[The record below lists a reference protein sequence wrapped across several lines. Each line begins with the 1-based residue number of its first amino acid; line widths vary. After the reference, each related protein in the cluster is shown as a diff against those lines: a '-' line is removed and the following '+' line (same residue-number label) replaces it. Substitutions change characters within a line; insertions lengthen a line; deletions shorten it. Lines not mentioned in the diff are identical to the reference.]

1 MIEYLYKKKRI
12 NFHICNLKSFIF
24 KKKMSAAKKTVYVIY
39 YSMYG
44 HIEKLARH
52 EIVGLEKAGGKF
64 ISLLKV
70 KTKIKQTNLI

>member
-1 MIEYLYKKKRI
+1 
-12 NFHICNLKSFIF
+12 
-24 KKKMSAAKKTVYVIY
+24 MSAAKKTVYVIY